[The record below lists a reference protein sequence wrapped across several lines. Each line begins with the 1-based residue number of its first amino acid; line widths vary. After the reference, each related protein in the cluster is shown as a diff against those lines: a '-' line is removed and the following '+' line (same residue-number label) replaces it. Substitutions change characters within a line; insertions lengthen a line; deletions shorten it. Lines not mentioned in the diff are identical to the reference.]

1 MASTPDG
8 PPAPRRTRSFS
19 RNSDDDASPNHAPE
33 LNESNNDRVCRICY
47 GGEADEPE
55 CGPLFRP
62 CSCRG
67 SMAWVHMNCL
77 DTWRNNSANPRS
89 FYRCEQCHFEY
100 KFGRVFAAYD
110 RFTLVRFLQTKVA
123 VHLLSLL
130 ALCMLVFS
138 AGFVAKTFDSSLTW
152 WDVIHCLNVQHI
164 VYGSMATGLGS
175 LFGWAISIFGG
186 LGPRIYFESIGMPR
200 IDANDKAG
208 KIILGVFVVVGLVLA
223 LVWIFGKVNKW
234 ADRAARQ
241 AQYVVLDAH
250 LGRVPGAATPR
261 RDGVEVD

>member
-1 MASTPDG
+1 
-8 PPAPRRTRSFS
+8 
-19 RNSDDDASPNHAPE
+19 
-33 LNESNNDRVCRICY
+33 
-47 GGEADEPE
+47 
-55 CGPLFRP
+55 
-62 CSCRG
+62 
-67 SMAWVHMNCL
+67 
-77 DTWRNNSANPRS
+77 
-89 FYRCEQCHFEY
+89 
-100 KFGRVFAAYD
+100 
-110 RFTLVRFLQTKVA
+110 
-123 VHLLSLL
+123 
-130 ALCMLVFS
+130 MLVFS
-138 AGFVAKTFDSSLTW
+138 AGFIAKTFDSSLTW